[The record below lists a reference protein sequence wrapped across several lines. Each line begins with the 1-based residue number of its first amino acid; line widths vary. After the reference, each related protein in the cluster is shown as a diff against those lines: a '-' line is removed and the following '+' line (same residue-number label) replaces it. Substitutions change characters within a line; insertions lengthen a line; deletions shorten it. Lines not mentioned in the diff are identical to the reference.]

1 MIRQVIIIRP
11 LLSIWKGFLTGDCVS
26 RRVNDAPVK
35 TSATKNS
42 IRRPRERPKFYH
54 HVDTAHAVPATALY
68 AGEFGPI
75 PPGHGIARMNLSSAH
90 GIGAPNGDAQKAS
103 DGLVLIHDD
112 HISVAEQRAHHLVVW
127 PARLMIV

>member
-68 AGEFGPI
+68 AGGSIPI
-75 PPGHGIARMNLSSAH
+75 HGIARMNRSSAH

-112 HISVAEQRAHHLVVW
+112 HISVAEQSAHHLVVW